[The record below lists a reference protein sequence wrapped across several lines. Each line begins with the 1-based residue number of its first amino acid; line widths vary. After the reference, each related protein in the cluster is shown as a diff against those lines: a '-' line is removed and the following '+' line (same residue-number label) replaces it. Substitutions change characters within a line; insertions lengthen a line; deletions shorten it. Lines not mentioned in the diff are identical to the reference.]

1 MTTTASK
8 IESARAPTGPEGQRY
23 LGTTD
28 RVGMRLWKDE
38 PAGERKPT
46 AKRAYDTVGYV
57 IRGAAELSM
66 DNETVTLR
74 AGDSW
79 VVPAGTKHTYRIV
92 DTFTAIEATSPP
104 AHGIDAR

>member
-1 MTTTASK
+1 
-8 IESARAPTGPEGQRY
+8 
-23 LGTTD
+23 
-28 RVGMRLWKDE
+28 MRLWKDE

-79 VVPAGTKHTYRIV
+79 VVPAGTEHTYRIV